1 MNKTTIFNSIKVV
14 VIGVLIYDDYVTSVN
29 ITVLDRRIKNLEF
42 ENRLYKDTK
51 KKDVEML

>member
-51 KKDVEML
+51 KEDVEML